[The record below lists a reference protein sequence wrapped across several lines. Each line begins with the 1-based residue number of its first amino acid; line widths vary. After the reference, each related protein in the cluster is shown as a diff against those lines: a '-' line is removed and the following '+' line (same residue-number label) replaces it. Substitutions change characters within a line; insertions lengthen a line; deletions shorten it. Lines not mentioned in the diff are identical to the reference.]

1 MSGAVKDKTRSFA
14 VEINQ
19 EWCKGCY
26 ICVDVCPVE
35 GIFYVEDEVSD
46 KGFRRVG
53 VNNLDRCTG
62 CMLCELLCPD
72 LAIIVFDIRDK
83 K

>member
-1 MSGAVKDKTRSFA
+1 MAELKVKSKNFT

-26 ICVDVCPVE
+26 ICLDVCPVE
-35 GIFYVEDEVSD
+35 GIFYIADEVGD
-46 KGFRRVG
+46 KGLKEVAVR
-53 VNNLDRCTG
+53 NIDKCTG

-72 LAIIVFDIRDK
+72 LAIVVMVK
-83 K
+83 G